1 MRDGLVPQ
9 RFKMQI
15 SGAAQYGM
23 LGIQRGMTGMERN
36 AADIASADRLNGTAT
51 TDVSQ
56 PLVEQRENLRQV
68 EASAKVVQAGDAMV
82 GSLIDIMA

>member
-1 MRDGLVPQ
+1 
-9 RFKMQI
+9 MQI

-23 LGIQRGMTGMERN
+23 LGIQRGMAGMERN
-36 AADIASADRLNGTAT
+36 AADIASADRLNGAAA
-51 TDVSQ
+51 TDVSR